1 MGIYASSTRSP
12 LILFTTTKLVFFK
25 IYYLFLDFSDDFYRE
40 THKGIKHYLYVHA
53 NTLNVLSQ
61 YGGSGQSV
69 FY

>member
-25 IYYLFLDFSDDFYRE
+25 IYYLFLDLSDFYRE